1 MRKPLARLT
10 TAAAVAALA
19 GTVVVPAASA
29 RIDLTGHDQVR
40 TLACNDDVKLIGS
53 DNTIVFTSACKRVEV
68 NGHDNTL
75 TFRDVTALTLI
86 GSDNSIVLGS
96 ASSIRVSGHDNT
108 ITCTGK
114 KKPTVQSVGADNSYR
129 C

>member
-10 TAAAVAALA
+10 TAAVAAAIA
-19 GTVVVPAASA
+19 GTVAVPAASA

-40 TLACNDDVKLIGS
+40 TLACSDDVELIGS

-68 NGHDNTL
+68 SGHDNTL
-75 TFRDVTALTLI
+75 TFRDVIGLTLV

-96 ASSIRVSGHDNT
+96 ASSISVSGHDNT
-108 ITCTGK
+108 ITCTGT
-114 KKPTVQSVGADNSYR
+114 KKPTVKSVGADNTYR